1 MASRLLSHVNKRA
14 RIGAKGRTFSLEMSG
29 STDRM
34 SEMKS
39 TFSFS
44 NSRATSSV
52 NFSCGSNKQ
61 ADQATE
67 RVALRLD
74 HVTNPLRVGLIPIPQ
89 HADEQGRGKR
99 EREGGGGGEREE
111 RETEREKEGREGE
124 TGRHREGRER
134 ERDIHRHRQTD
145 TDRGKHTRSL
155 TYLAQVQSFATA
167 KTGMEGR
174 RVHAHKLF
182 LGKQLRQHHNV
193 GSRC

>member
-89 HADEQGRGKR
+89 HADEQGRGKG
-99 EREGGGGGEREE
+99 EGGKGGGRGRGRQGDTEREE
-111 RETEREKEGREGE
+111 RERETY
-124 TGRHREGRER
+124 TGT
-134 ERDIHRHRQTD
+134 DRQTQIE
-145 TDRGKHTRSL
+145 GNIHAHSL
-155 TYLAQVQSFATA
+155 TW
-167 KTGMEGR
+167 R
-174 RVHAHKLF
+174 RCSL
-182 LGKQLRQHHNV
+182 LQLRRLAWKGA
-193 GSRC
+193 GSTHTNCFSGNNSDSITMWVPGAEQEMCME

>member
-1 MASRLLSHVNKRA
+1 
-14 RIGAKGRTFSLEMSG
+14 MSG

-99 EREGGGGGEREE
+99 EREGGGGGERERKERQKGRRRGGRGRQGDTEREERE
-111 RETEREKEGREGE
+111 RETY
-124 TGRHREGRER
+124 TGT
-134 ERDIHRHRQTD
+134 DRQTQIE
-145 TDRGKHTRSL
+145 GNIHAHSL
-155 TYLAQVQSFATA
+155 TW
-167 KTGMEGR
+167 R
-174 RVHAHKLF
+174 RCSL
-182 LGKQLRQHHNV
+182 LQLRRLAWKGA
-193 GSRC
+193 GSTHTNCFSGNNSDSITMWVPGAEQEMCME